1 MLQIILATRSRCLPI
16 RVSAPSVEVIVDI
29 LRNTARREG
38 QNMPVELAKRIALA
52 SERNLRRA
60 LLYAEV
66 AKWQHSPMTPDQLV
80 QLPDWQVFLSDTASA
95 ILAEQ
100 SPRK

>member
-1 MLQIILATRSRCLPI
+1 
-16 RVSAPSVEVIVDI
+16 
-29 LRNTARREG
+29 
-38 QNMPVELAKRIALA
+38 MPVELAKRIALA

-66 AKWQHSPMTPDQLV
+66 ARWQHCPMLPDQSV
-80 QLPDWQVFLSDTASA
+80 QLPDWQVFLTETASA

-100 SPRK
+100 SPKK